1 MVRNECKGK
10 YSTIAHTIGQ
20 PILAAKVPALTRINR
35 DFVAEAIS
43 FETAVI

>member
-1 MVRNECKGK
+1 MVVHSVTDIKPGDIL
-10 YSTIAHTIGQ
+10 SIGQ

-43 FETAVI
+43 FETAVT